1 MMDHD
6 GSFCDESSR
15 AVVIITRQRLEIT
28 VWFST
33 IIEMFTEACGARDS
47 IMPSPS
53 PYPCRILVLASQ
65 QQISIIMSV
74 NGVIQNVKWTD
85 LMLTANKEGTYVKVD
100 GNNFTDTDNQRWVGH
115 PTYDSATDSYLTSIQ
130 NKESGHFLARD
141 ESFKVV
147 MSKSPYSWKLVVL
160 KGQVAFQVPHVEGGS
175 AKGFHTLQLEADK
188 SVILKYVDWLP
199 TSDEQLWTIV
209 SK

>member
-1 MMDHD
+1 
-6 GSFCDESSR
+6 
-15 AVVIITRQRLEIT
+15 
-28 VWFST
+28 
-33 IIEMFTEACGARDS
+33 
-47 IMPSPS
+47 
-53 PYPCRILVLASQ
+53 
-65 QQISIIMSV
+65 MSV

-100 GNNFTDTDNQRWVGH
+100 GNNFTDTDNQRWIGH

-147 MSKSPYSWKLVVL
+147 MSKNPYSWNLVVL
-160 KGQVAFQVPHVEGGS
+160 KGQVAFQVPHVLGGS
-175 AKGFHTLQLEADK
+175 EKGFDTLQLEADK
-188 SVILKYVDWLP
+188 SVTLKYVEWLP